1 VAAGIPAKIIPK
13 QKIIGGVNL
22 KAYDIKIYP
31 DPILTLKAEKVEKF
45 DEELQIIIDNMC
57 LTMQIAGGVGLAA
70 PQVGL
75 LKRIAIVSRDDQQ
88 YILINPELIEC
99 SGNETKEEGCLS
111 FPGMFAQVARP
122 NKVKIK
128 TNNAKGDVNFLEVE
142 GNIARVFLHEMEHL
156 DGKLFIDHLSPLKRG
171 VIKKKMKKEQA
182 RRNEAKE

>member
-1 VAAGIPAKIIPK
+1 M
-13 QKIIGGVNL
+13 
-22 KAYDIKIYP
+22 KAYDIRVYP

-45 DEELQIIIDNMC
+45 DDELQNVIENMS

-70 PQVGL
+70 PQVGI
-75 LKRIAIVSRDDQQ
+75 LKRIAIISRDDKQ

-128 TNNAKGDVNFLEVE
+128 TNDVKGEVKFLEVE
-142 GNIARVFLHEMEHL
+142 GSVARAFLHEMDHL
-156 DGKLFIDHLSPLKRG
+156 DGKLFIDYLSPLKRG
-171 VIKKKMKKEQA
+171 VIKKKMKKGQE
-182 RRNEAKE
+182 RRNGEKELL